1 MKLYHTILLLSVITC
16 NINISMCQSLS
27 IDKENSY
34 RSLINHIN
42 DTSFEGCACLFDV
55 RNYSSFLPNQR
66 YGIVYA
72 LAVERKIDSS
82 FSECSTISKNDSLFH
97 YINAKDMERI
107 KSLYEE
113 WFMVWKKD
121 TSFNK
126 RALDG
131 TEYKWVNLKG
141 AWFIGTTYW

>member
-1 MKLYHTILLLSVITC
+1 
-16 NINISMCQSLS
+16 MCQSLS

-42 DTSFEGCACLFDV
+42 DTSFEACSCWFELHPH
-55 RNYSSFLPNQR
+55 SSILPTHR
-66 YGIVYA
+66 KGIEYA
-72 LAVERKIDSS
+72 KLVENKIDSS
-82 FSECSTISKNDSLFH
+82 FSECSTISKNDSLFL
-97 YINAKDMERI
+97 YLNAKDMERI

-131 TEYKWVNLKG
+131 TEYKWVNL
-141 AWFIGTTYW
+141 